1 MLKKIFILLNK
12 LIQVFSL
19 TSKKDLFFILSFS
32 LILIVIETI
41 GIGLIGPV
49 IASVMDENLLLQNKY
64 FIKIFPFASQFNKT
78 SLLLFT
84 LTLFF
89 GAYLIKA
96 LLTIIINL
104 KNLKIFFKL
113 GEKYSNKLLKKYF
126 NIEWSFYSKKDSAEI
141 IRNVIG
147 TALKL

>member
-64 FIKIFPFASQFNKT
+64 FIKIFPFMDS
-78 SLLLFT
+78 FT
-84 LTLFF
+84 
-89 GAYLIKA
+89 
-96 LLTIIINL
+96 
-104 KNLKIFFKL
+104 
-113 GEKYSNKLLKKYF
+113 
-126 NIEWSFYSKKDSAEI
+126 D
-141 IRNVIG
+141 
-147 TALKL
+147 